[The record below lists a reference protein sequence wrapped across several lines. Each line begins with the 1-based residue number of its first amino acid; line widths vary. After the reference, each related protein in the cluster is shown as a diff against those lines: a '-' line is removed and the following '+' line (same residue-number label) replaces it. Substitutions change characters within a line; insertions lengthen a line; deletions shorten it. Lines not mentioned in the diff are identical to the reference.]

1 MANLYSNLLQDPT
14 IQFADS
20 SDQAQRLAQFQ
31 KLMASASPGS
41 QGAAQGLPK
50 APPQSPAMSPFG
62 LPAAPFAPG
71 AGGRRR
77 NQPPPL
83 PPPAE
88 MPPMPDQKAPADNL
102 KEGLQSVDDWL
113 HPKGK
118 DTAVA
123 DAIARADARLRG
135 LPQLPD
141 TAANDQGK
149 WLSPASSKMYG
160 RAMTPL
166 EGPDT
171 GEINPNADA
180 AGEGYYA
187 RLRKPEGTEKNYDA
201 RNPTTDAAGP
211 YQFMKGTWQSYMN
224 SRPELGLTMEGYY
237 KPSEHKD
244 QHEAAIHAY
253 TGDSM
258 KRLVP
263 HLGRLPTPGELYA
276 LHLLGHEGGMKLLKN
291 LGSKTSEVIPQA
303 VFGSNP
309 WMHEFE
315 DRNGYRLV
323 GQFEKMMG
331 GSNS

>member
-1 MANLYSNLLQDPT
+1 MASLYSNLLQDPT

-20 SDQAQRLAQFQ
+20 SEQAARLAQFQ
-31 KLMASASPGS
+31 KLMSNASG
-41 QGAAQGLPK
+41 QGAQGPAQGLPK
-50 APPQSPAMSPFG
+50 VSGSPPAMSPFG
-62 LPAAPFAPG
+62 LPTAPFAPG
-71 AGGRRR
+71 QGRHRSM
-77 NQPPPL
+77 PPPEGA
-83 PPPAE
+83 PAP
-88 MPPMPDQKAPADNL
+88 MPPMENIKAGDPGIPDTLAQ
-102 KEGLQSVDDWL
+102 GLPE
-113 HPKGK
+113 PKGEK
-118 DTAVA
+118 NSAVSEA
-123 DAIARADARLRG
+123 LARAEAALRRM
-135 LPQLPD
+135 PQLPD
-141 TAANDQGK
+141 TQGTDQGK
-149 WLSPASSKMYG
+149 WLSPASSKLYG
-160 RAMTPL
+160 RTMTPL

-171 GEINPNADA
+171 GDVNPNADA

-187 RLRKPEGTEKNYDA
+187 RLRKPEGTTANYNA
-201 RNPTTDAAGP
+201 RNPITDAAGP

-253 TGDSM
+253 TDDSM
-258 KRLVP
+258 KQLVP

-276 LHLLGHEGGMKLLKN
+276 LHLLGQTGGMKLLKS
-291 LGSKTSEVIPQA
+291 LGSKTSEVIPKA
-303 VFGSNP
+303 VFDSNP